1 MDKLATRIRAKRQ
14 GSVFTWRDLANLDA
28 DRPILS
34 QALARLARQGE
45 IRRLA
50 RGLYDKPRIDATLG
64 PLSPS
69 PDDIAAAIARRDGRL
84 IAPTP
89 ARAAN
94 DLGLTTQVPA
104 KPTYLTDGA
113 TRVLMIGGRDISFR
127 RTAARM
133 LVGGST
139 PVGQVFQ
146 ALRHL
151 GPDGCDRDALDQLRA
166 CIPSAQRRHLL
177 DITDDVPDWMAP
189 LLASFATGS
198 TE

>member
-1 MDKLATRIRAKRQ
+1 MDMLATRIRAERP
-14 GSVFTWRDLANLDA
+14 GSVFTWMDFADLGA
-28 DRPILS
+28 DRPTVS
-34 QALARLARQGE
+34 RALARLASRCE

-50 RGLYDKPRIDATLG
+50 RGLYNKPWIDATLG
-64 PLSPS
+64 LFSPS
-69 PDDIAAAIARRDGRL
+69 PDDIAAAVARRDDRV

-113 TRVLMIGGRDISFR
+113 SRTLRIGGRDISFR
-127 RTAARM
+127 RAAPRN

-139 PVGQVFQ
+139 PAGQAFQ

-151 GPDGCDRDALDQLRA
+151 GRDGCDRRALDRLRV
-166 CIPSAQRRHLL
+166 CIPAAQRYRLK
-177 DITDDVPDWMAP
+177 DITGDVPAWMAP
-189 LLASFATGS
+189 LLASLAAEC